1 MNSPS
6 LIQLIAAGVLPV
18 LLAITVHEAAHGY
31 AARYLGD
38 KTAEMMGRLTLNPLK
53 HIDPLGTIVIPLALY
68 LISNGAFT
76 FGYAKPVPVLARNLR
91 NPRRDMALV
100 ALAGP
105 LSNLLMATG
114 WAALLLVFRAAG
126 VTEQFFL
133 LMAQIGLISN
143 IGLMA
148 FNLLPVPP
156 LDGGRIAVS
165 LLPPQPAYWLA
176 RAEPYGFFIV
186 MGLVLLNVLDDLWMR
201 PVMSAAYA
209 LITVLLT
216 PLKLLLA

>member
-6 LIQLIAAGVLPV
+6 LIQLIVAGVLPV

-68 LISNGAFT
+68 LISNGAFA
-76 FGYAKPVPVLARNLR
+76 FGYAKPVPVQARNFRHL
-91 NPRRDMALV
+91 RRDMALV

-105 LSNLLMATG
+105 LSNLLMAIG

-126 VTEQFFL
+126 VSEQFFL
-133 LMAQIGLISN
+133 LMAQIGLVAN

-165 LLPPQPAYWLA
+165 LLPPRPAYLLA

-186 MGLVLLNVLDDLWMR
+186 MGLVLLNVLGELWMR

-209 LITVLLT
+209 LITVLLA
-216 PLKLLLA
+216 PLKMLLA

>member
-1 MNSPS
+1 M
-6 LIQLIAAGVLPV
+6 
-18 LLAITVHEAAHGY
+18 
-31 AARYLGD
+31 
-38 KTAEMMGRLTLNPLK
+38 
-53 HIDPLGTIVIPLALY
+53 
-68 LISNGAFT
+68 
-76 FGYAKPVPVLARNLR
+76 PVLARNLR

-133 LMAQIGLISN
+133 LMAQIGLVAN

-156 LDGGRIAVS
+156 LAGGRIAVS

-176 RAEPYGFFIV
+176 RVEPYGFFIV
-186 MGLVLLNVLDDLWMR
+186 MGLVLLNVLGDLWMR

>member
-176 RAEPYGFFIV
+176 RVEPYGFFIV
-186 MGLVLLNVLDDLWMR
+186 MGLVLLNVLGDLWMR